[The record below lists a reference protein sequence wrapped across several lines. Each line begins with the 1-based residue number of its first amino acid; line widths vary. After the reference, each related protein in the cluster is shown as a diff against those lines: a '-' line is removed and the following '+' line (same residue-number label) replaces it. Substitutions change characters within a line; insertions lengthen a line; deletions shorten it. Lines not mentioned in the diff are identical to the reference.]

1 MNNEV
6 QICKCCGKEILSGKY
21 CKMCAAERKERRE
34 KTGKMIRDCLGIL
47 GGLAIMIVPG
57 VLRKK

>member
-6 QICKCCGKEILSGKY
+6 RICKCCGKEILSGKY
-21 CKMCAAERKERRE
+21 CKMCTAERKEKRE
-34 KTGKMIRDCLGIL
+34 KTGKMILECLVAVGS
-47 GGLAIMIVPG
+47 LALVIVPG